1 MSAPDEG
8 TKPRSSVARKLA
20 LGLGSFLVA
29 LVLVELGLRL
39 FHPVDY
45 RRPVTVPP
53 GNVWVAGLHQPSNVP
68 GLTYELRPGAIA
80 EAKDA
85 KGARVVVNAHGM
97 RGPELVEP
105 KGARTLRIAVL
116 GDSVAFGF
124 GVEQDA
130 MFTARLAAKFGA
142 LSDRAHEYDVL
153 DFAVTGYSSR
163 EEAAVLE
170 AKALPLAPDVIVV
183 AYYLNDPD
191 FGPVNA
197 LRMAFH
203 RTEAWERS
211 ELLRLLTQ
219 KKDQMERARLGGG
232 DYYRWLHAPETDE
245 WKSVPEAFARMHALA
260 DARHLKVVLAIFPT
274 FALDV
279 PRGATR
285 SLFATWD
292 EYGYAPLHAQVRAAA
307 EKEAFVVLDVL
318 DVFRASGKT
327 PRELAQDPDH
337 PNAAGHEL
345 AAEALLRLLVARH
358 AELLG
363 CPR

>member
-1 MSAPDEG
+1 MTGPNG
-8 TKPRSSVARKLA
+8 PKPPRVARKLLLVLA
-20 LGLGSFLVA
+20 SFLVA
-29 LVLVELGLRL
+29 FGLVELGLRL

-45 RRPVTVPP
+45 LRPVTVPP
-53 GNVWVAGLHQPSNVP
+53 GNVWVAGLHQASSVP

-85 KGARVVVNAHGM
+85 KGARVVVDSRGM

-124 GVEQDA
+124 GVEQDQT
-130 MFTARLAAKFGA
+130 FSARLAAKLGA
-142 LSDRAHEYDVL
+142 LDDRAHDYEVL
-153 DFAVTGYSSR
+153 NFAVTGYSSR

-203 RTEAWERS
+203 PTKAWERS
-211 ELLRLLTQ
+211 ELLRFLAQ
-219 KKDQMERARLGGG
+219 KAHQMELARNGG
-232 DYYRWLHAPETDE
+232 DYYRWLHAPDTAE
-245 WKSVPEAFARMHALA
+245 WKSVPQAFARMHALA
-260 DARHLKVVLAIFPT
+260 SAKKLHVVLAIFPT

-279 PRGATR
+279 ARGQER
-285 SLFATWD
+285 SIFATWD
-292 EYGYAPLHAQVRAAA
+292 DYGYAPLHAQVRKAA
-307 EKEAFVVLDVL
+307 EQESFTVLDVL

-327 PRELAQDPDH
+327 PRELARDPDH
-337 PNAAGHEL
+337 PNALGHDL
-345 AAEALLRLLVARH
+345 AAEALMKLLLERH
-358 AELLG
+358 AELFG
-363 CPR
+363 TPR